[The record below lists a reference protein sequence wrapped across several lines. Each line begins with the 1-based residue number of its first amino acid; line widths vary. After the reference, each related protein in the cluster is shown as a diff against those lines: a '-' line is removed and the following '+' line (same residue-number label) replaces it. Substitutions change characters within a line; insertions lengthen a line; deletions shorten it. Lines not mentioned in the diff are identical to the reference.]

1 MPQKRKTATTKQK
14 KRRVTKRSSVGKI
27 ATALRLLGGLGGST
41 LGGMVAGPSGQRVG
55 KHLGTKAGAFIS
67 RITGHGDYNITNAS
81 LVKRNT
87 LISNTTSPTFALAKE
102 GIRVA
107 HREFITDVTIN
118 NTGFSA
124 QTFPINPGQSITF
137 PWLSNI
143 AQNFQQYVIH
153 GLIIEYK
160 STSAQLYSST
170 NTSMGTVI
178 MSFAYDPSQVPFT
191 NKQAQLNADWAVDVR
206 PDLST
211 MAALECARNS
221 NVFTELLVRP
231 DALLPPS
238 TLQVYDMAVFQIS
251 TVGSQVAN
259 TIGEL
264 YVTYDITFKKPIM
277 SPFLGRF
284 THYQLTNS
292 YLPDYSLGLS
302 TAPPKNMIASNFPLT
317 FLQPLSTF
325 IFPDTIEAGNF
336 LLIYS
341 CTTHSGDSLQAPAI
355 ACISNATPFNYFA
368 FGSNSIF
375 STSTTS
381 TTASDIVS
389 MAAVSITGPAP
400 EFQIV
405 NGILDVSKTI
415 MGDLTV
421 LPLPS
426 TLYPLNAF

>member
-1 MPQKRKTATTKQK
+1 MPLKRKTAQKQK
-14 KRRVTKRSSVGKI
+14 KRRVTKRVPVGKI

-41 LGGMVAGPSGQRVG
+41 LGGMVAGPAGHRVG

-81 LVKRNT
+81 IVKRNT

-107 HREFITDVTIN
+107 HREFITDVVIN
-118 NTGFSA
+118 NTAFSS
-124 QTFPINPGQSITF
+124 QSFPINPGQSITF

-143 AQNFQQYVIH
+143 AQNFQQYVIN

-170 NTSMGTVI
+170 NTAMGTVI

-191 NKQAQLNADWAVDVR
+191 SKQAQLNADWAVDVR

-221 NVFTELLVRP
+221 NPFTELLVRA
-231 DALLPPS
+231 DALLPPNNI
-238 TLQVYDMAVFQIS
+238 QVYDMASFQIS

-264 YVTYDITFKKPIM
+264 YITYDITLKKPIM

-284 THYQLTNS
+284 THYALTNS
-292 YLPDYSLGLS
+292 YLPAHALGSDSL
-302 TAPPKNMIASNFPLT
+302 PPTSMLGSNFPLT
-317 FLQPLSTF
+317 FLVDLSTF
-325 IFPDTIEAGNF
+325 IFPTTIESGNF
-336 LLIYS
+336 LLIYT
-341 CTTHSGDSLQAPAI
+341 CVTHSGLTLQAPNI
-355 ACISNATPFNYFA
+355 VCLSNATPFSYLSPGYNNIY
-368 FGSNSIF
+368 
-375 STSTTS
+375 STSNPS
-381 TTASDIVS
+381 TTASDLVS
-389 MAAVSITGPAP
+389 MTAVSITGPGAT
-400 EFQIV
+400 FQIT
-405 NGILDVSKTI
+405 NGQLDITKTVG
-415 MGDLTV
+415 GDLMV
-421 LPLPS
+421 VPLPS
-426 TLYPLNAF
+426 TLGN